1 MTNTQKFLQE
11 MYLEYFNDYLT
22 VDKFAEHKGITPHAA
37 CQMLKEGKAIHE
49 WFVDHWKACK
59 AA

>member
-1 MTNTQKFLQE
+1 

-22 VDKFAEHKGITPHAA
+22 VDKFAEHKGISSHAA

-49 WFVDHWKACK
+49 WYVEHWNSCK